1 MDSKNKVFDN
11 AMNELRRYLSQTEE
25 IRKLSVPQIRYI
37 SGAEA
42 YRKTL
47 VDNYKAIGD
56 LARDNIEILNR
67 QLYTRLNFD
76 GKLSREDVEVLRS
89 FSGALNDAYQNSNL
103 DTDDYYL
110 SVMQATIIATAVLK

>member
-11 AMNELRRYLSQTEE
+11 AMKELRRYLSQAEE
-25 IRKLSVPQIRYI
+25 IRRLSVPQARYI

-67 QLYTRLNFD
+67 Q
-76 GKLSREDVEVLRS
+76 
-89 FSGALNDAYQNSNL
+89 
-103 DTDDYYL
+103 
-110 SVMQATIIATAVLK
+110 